1 MWLGGDAVG
10 KTIRLNGANFTIIG
24 ALAEESE
31 SEEGGSDDAVYIPYT
46 TASRMSST
54 GMIASYNFQIVSE
67 DNVAEAKETVGDA
80 LYKVFGTED
89 AYRIISMSEILDM
102 MTTMLNVMVA
112 VLAAIAAISLVVGGI
127 GIMNIMLVSV
137 SERTREIGIRKA
149 LGAKQRYI
157 LQQFVIEAATLS
169 ALGGVVGIVFGY
181 LLSALATVILKQALD
196 PNLAV
201 TPSLDAILLAVGI
214 SAAIGILFGY
224 LPARKAARLNPI
236 DALRYE

>member
-1 MWLGGDAVG
+1 
-10 KTIRLNGANFTIIG
+10 
-24 ALAEESE
+24 
-31 SEEGGSDDAVYIPYT
+31 
-46 TASRMSST
+46 
-54 GMIASYNFQIVSE
+54 
-67 DNVAEAKETVGDA
+67 
-80 LYKVFGTED
+80 
-89 AYRIISMSEILDM
+89 M
-102 MTTMLNVMVA
+102 MTTMLNVMVT

-157 LQQFVIEAATLS
+157 MQQFVIEAATLS
-169 ALGGVVGIVFGY
+169 ALGGLVGIGFGY
-181 LLSALATVILKQALD
+181 LLSAVATVILKSALD

-201 TPSLDAILLAVGI
+201 VPSLNAILMAFCI

-224 LPARKAARLNPI
+224 LPARKAAKLNPI